1 MSAPVT
7 RLVLDWDG
15 TITERDTL
23 HMAIEEFGDVDVFHA
38 LEAQIGRELTLNE
51 VIGVEMATIT
61 APFDAVLDWLLE
73 TVVVRPGLPEL
84 VAAHDPL
91 IISAGFHELIQPVLA
106 REGVAATVVAN
117 RVEADPTGWR
127 STFLEREACEVC
139 GEPCKRVALAAL
151 APYVYV
157 GDGISDRCV
166 SLAAERR
173 FARRTLAVW
182 LDEQGVEYEPFDDLR
197 DVASAIAAE
206 PVRKEGAGDGRGG

>member
-1 MSAPVT
+1 M

-51 VIGVEMATIT
+51 VIAVEMETIT
-61 APFDAVLDWLLE
+61 APFDAVLDWLLD

-91 IISAGFHELIQPVLA
+91 IISAGFHELIEPVLA

-117 RVEADPTGWR
+117 RDRGRPDRLALDLPRAGGRARCAASRASASRSPARRRTSTSATGSPTGAPR
-127 STFLEREACEVC
+127 SRPSACSPAPGLAQYLNAHGVAFEPFEDLHDIREA
-139 GEPCKRVALAAL
+139 LA
-151 APYVYV
+151 
-157 GDGISDRCV
+157 S
-166 SLAAERR
+166 
-173 FARRTLAVW
+173 
-182 LDEQGVEYEPFDDLR
+182 
-197 DVASAIAAE
+197 
-206 PVRKEGAGDGRGG
+206 

>member
-1 MSAPVT
+1 MPAPLT

-61 APFDAVLDWLLE
+61 APFDAVLDWLLD

-84 VAAHDPL
+84 IAAHDPL
-91 IISAGFHELIQPVLA
+91 IISAGFHELIEPVLA

-127 STFLEREACEVC
+127 STFLEREDCGVC

-157 GDGISDRCV
+157 GDGISDRCA
-166 SLAAERR
+166 SLAAERV
-173 FARRTLAVW
+173 FARSGLAEY
-182 LDEQGVEYEPFDDLR
+182 LTAHGVAFEPFESLHDIREAL
-197 DVASAIAAE
+197 AE
-206 PVRKEGAGDGRGG
+206 